1 MECPEPR
8 PKLVLGWPVS
18 GTCRPIRRRRRPG
31 LASRAEPELRSP
43 QVATAV
49 QLLHGRFLTPL
60 AFALVYSIRLAGR
73 ARTQAQIC
81 RWCYARG
88 SNSAG
93 EVTFAMELAVSGVI
107 GLLFG
112 SVIAWLGL
120 RSRTAGLSARL
131 TFTEKELAAEKARL
145 ARLQQDSTELLIGKA
160 RAESALQAERKT
172 STEKI
177 ELVTRASE
185 ELRNAFKAMA
195 SDALKSNN
203 SSFLVIAQETLKRF
217 QSEARGDLEARQ
229 KAVADMVAP
238 VRESLTKVDEKIQQ
252 MEVARGDA
260 YGALRAQV
268 QSLITTQKELQS
280 ETGNLVRALRP
291 PNVRGRWGEIQLR
304 RVVEI
309 AGMLSYCDFTEQE
322 TVTTETGRLRPDLVV
337 KLPGGKHVVVDAK
350 TPLQAFLDAFETT
363 DEDDRRA
370 CLANHARQVRDH
382 MKTLS
387 GKNYW
392 EQFEAT
398 PEFVVMF
405 LPGETFFS
413 AALEQDPG
421 LIEQGVLQ
429 RVIPASPTTLIA
441 LLKAIN
447 YGWNQEK
454 LARNAKKISDLG
466 KELHDRLRLLAGH
479 ITSVGTGL
487 DRAVECYNKAVGSL
501 ESRVL
506 VSARKFAEL
515 GASVAEDIPELEPI
529 ETTARALSFDWDE
542 DDAAS
547 DGLPSPIVDDKRK
560 VG

>member
-1 MECPEPR
+1 ME
-8 PKLVLGWPVS
+8 
-18 GTCRPIRRRRRPG
+18 PG
-31 LASRAEPELRSP
+31 
-43 QVATAV
+43 V
-49 QLLHGRFLTPL
+49 
-60 AFALVYSIRLAGR
+60 I
-73 ARTQAQIC
+73 
-81 RWCYARG
+81 
-88 SNSAG
+88 
-93 EVTFAMELAVSGVI
+93 GVI

-112 SVIAWLGL
+112 SLIAWLAL
-120 RSRTAGLSARL
+120 RSRNASVNVRLSL
-131 TFTEKELAAEKARL
+131 MEKELAAEKATL
-145 ARLQQDSTELLIGKA
+145 ARVQQAYTELVASRA
-160 RAESALQAERKT
+160 RLESTLESERKT
-172 STEKI
+172 STEKV

-203 SSFLVIAQETLKRF
+203 SSFLVIAEETLKRF
-217 QSEARGDLEARQ
+217 QSQARGDLEARQ

-238 VRESLTKVDEKIQQ
+238 VRDSLNKVDTQIQQ
-252 MEVARGDA
+252 LEVERGKA
-260 YGALRAQV
+260 YSALHTQV
-268 QSLITTQKELQS
+268 QSLIITQKELQS
-280 ETGNLVRALRP
+280 ETGNLVRALRT

-322 TVTTETGRLRPDLVV
+322 SVTTESGRLRPDLVV

-350 TPLQAFLDAFETT
+350 TPLQAFLEAFETT
-363 DEDDRRA
+363 DEDARRA

-382 MKTLS
+382 MKILS

-413 AALEQDPG
+413 AALEQDSG
-421 LIEQGVLQ
+421 LIEHGVLN

-454 LARNAKKISDLG
+454 LARNAQQISALG

-479 ITSVGTGL
+479 ITQVGTGL
-487 DRAVECYNKAVGSL
+487 DRAVESYNKAVGSL

-515 GASVAEDIPELEPI
+515 GASVADDIPELEPI
-529 ETTARALSFDWDE
+529 ETTARALSFEWDE
-542 DDAAS
+542 EDVVSETAEE
-547 DGLPSPIVDDKRK
+547 KRK
-560 VG
+560 AG

>member
-1 MECPEPR
+1 ME
-8 PKLVLGWPVS
+8 PV
-18 GTCRPIRRRRRPG
+18 
-31 LASRAEPELRSP
+31 
-43 QVATAV
+43 VV
-49 QLLHGRFLTPL
+49 
-60 AFALVYSIRLAGR
+60 
-73 ARTQAQIC
+73 
-81 RWCYARG
+81 
-88 SNSAG
+88 
-93 EVTFAMELAVSGVI
+93 GVI

-112 SVIAWLGL
+112 SVLAWLAL
-120 RSRTAGLSARL
+120 RSRSAGMSVRLSLR
-131 TFTEKELAAEKARL
+131 EKELEGEKASL
-145 ARLQQDSTELLIGKA
+145 ARLQLAHTELVAGKA
-160 RAESALQAERKT
+160 RLESALELERKA
-172 STEKI
+172 SNEKI

-203 SSFLVIAQETLKRF
+203 SSFLVIAEETLKRF
-217 QSEARGDLEARQ
+217 QSQARGDLEARQ

-238 VRESLTKVDEKIQQ
+238 VRDSLNKVDAQIQQ

-260 YGALRAQV
+260 YGELRAQV
-268 QSLITTQKELQS
+268 QSLITTQKELAS
-280 ETGNLVRALRP
+280 ETGNLVRALRT

-304 RVVEI
+304 RAVAI
-309 AGMLSYCDFTEQE
+309 AGTLSYCDFSEQE
-322 TVTTETGRLRPDLVV
+322 TVIGESGRLRPDLVV
-337 KLPGGKHVVVDAK
+337 KLPGGKHIVVDAK

-363 DEDDRRA
+363 DEEARRA

-413 AALEQDPG
+413 AALEQDSS
-421 LIEQGVLQ
+421 LIEHGVLN

-454 LARNAKKISDLG
+454 IARNAQKISALG

-487 DRAVECYNKAVGSL
+487 DRTVESYNKAVGSL

-515 GASVAEDIPELEPI
+515 GASVADDIPELEPI
-529 ETTARALSFDWDE
+529 DTTARALSFDWE
-542 DDAAS
+542 EENAS
-547 DGLPSPIVDDKRK
+547 PETAENERK
-560 VG
+560 TG

>member
-1 MECPEPR
+1 
-8 PKLVLGWPVS
+8 
-18 GTCRPIRRRRRPG
+18 
-31 LASRAEPELRSP
+31 
-43 QVATAV
+43 
-49 QLLHGRFLTPL
+49 
-60 AFALVYSIRLAGR
+60 
-73 ARTQAQIC
+73 
-81 RWCYARG
+81 
-88 SNSAG
+88 
-93 EVTFAMELAVSGVI
+93 MELGIGGVI

-112 SVIAWLGL
+112 SVIAWLAL
-120 RSRTAGLSARL
+120 RSRSAALHARL
-131 TFTEKELAAEKARL
+131 SLIEKELAGAKADL
-145 ARLQQDSTELLIGKA
+145 ARVQQAHTELVAGKA
-160 RAESALQAERKT
+160 RAESMLETERKT
-172 STEKI
+172 SNEKF

-195 SDALKSNN
+195 ADALKSNN
-203 SSFLVIAQETLKRF
+203 SSFLVIAEETLKRF
-217 QSEARGDLEARQ
+217 QSQAKGDLEARQ

-238 VRESLTKVDEKIQQ
+238 VRESLDKVDEKIQQ

-280 ETGNLVRALRP
+280 ETGNLVRALRT

-309 AGMLSYCDFTEQE
+309 AGMLSYCDFAEQE
-322 TVTTETGRLRPDLVV
+322 SLTTDSGRLRPDLVV
-337 KLPGGKHVVVDAK
+337 KLPGGKQVVVDAK

-363 DEDDRRA
+363 DEEARRV
-370 CLANHARQVRDH
+370 CLTNHARQVRDH
-382 MKTLS
+382 MNTLS
-387 GKNYW
+387 GKKYW

-413 AALEQDPG
+413 AALEQDSG
-421 LIEQGVLQ
+421 LIEHGVLS

-441 LLKAIN
+441 LLKAVA

-454 LARNAKKISDLG
+454 LARNAQQISALG

-487 DRAVECYNKAVGSL
+487 DRAVEAYNKAVGSL

-506 VSARKFAEL
+506 VSARKFSEL

-542 DDAAS
+542 EV
-547 DGLPSPIVDDKRK
+547 PSETAEHGSKS
-560 VG
+560 G